1 VNLKISLSIIGLLT
15 LLRQWFIILL
25 DIYAPWLVT
34 HWRYAAVKTLRQ
46 SLIDCDMAMLR
57 AIAEMHGLELSSN
70 RQEEAV
76 VQLAEE
82 LLQPEEVAL
91 TLEGLSPTEREALE
105 AIIAQGGRIRA
116 PLFLREYGEVRAF
129 GPGRLE
135 REKPWLELA
144 NAAEGLWY
152 RGLIYKAFDETED
165 YRGEFFF
172 IPQDLLP
179 LLPQAEQGL
188 PSFTVEPSSP
198 PPVIRQGDLALLED
212 ICTFLSYL
220 QREEVKPLGGGYL
233 PRPVM
238 GELNERFI
246 VKEGL
251 AEIVHER
258 GTQRLAFL
266 HHLCRQLRLVRVR
279 GGLLKPNSAEARA
292 WLKSSPAHQIAA
304 LQAAWRDD
312 PQWNE
317 LWHVP
322 SLRCEDTGWHNDPLA
337 TRQRI
342 LKHLSQCPPDQWLSL
357 ASFIQAI
364 KDSDPDFQ
372 RPDGDYSSW
381 YIRQADTGR
390 YFSGFE
396 SWDQVEGAL
405 IAYLIAQPLY
415 WLGVTSLGYENESD
429 DLPSSFLITPWGA
442 AFLGLPH
449 PEQEEW
455 SPQPIEVRPDFTI
468 LVPAGGSLYHR
479 FQIERFAEGQ
489 GSEGGAC
496 LYRVTLDSLAPLL
509 REGIK
514 VETVLGFLRQAA
526 AGRLPIKVAHT
537 LQQWAQKYG
546 QVSLRSVV
554 LLQVKDD
561 SILPE
566 LQTLPQTRPYL
577 QEIISAT
584 AATVA
589 ERDWPR
595 LVEELRKLGYLP
607 HVEGLQRGRGRRD
620 KHARQDS

>member
-1 VNLKISLSIIGLLT
+1 
-15 LLRQWFIILL
+15 
-25 DIYAPWLVT
+25 
-34 HWRYAAVKTLRQ
+34 VKTLRQ
-46 SLIDCDMAMLR
+46 SLIGCDMAMLR

-91 TLEGLSPTEREALE
+91 TLEGLSPTELGALE
-105 AIIAQGGRIRA
+105 AIIAQGGRIKA
-116 PLFLREYGEVRAF
+116 PLFLREYGELRAF

-135 REKPWLELA
+135 WEKPWLELT

-179 LLPQAEQGL
+179 YLPQAEKGP
-188 PSFTVEPSSP
+188 PSFTVEPLPP
-198 PPVIRQGDLALLED
+198 PPVIRQGDLAFLED

-220 QREEVKPLGGGYL
+220 QREEMKPLRGGYL

-238 GELNERFI
+238 ERLNERFI
-246 VKEGL
+246 VKEDL

-258 GTQRLAFL
+258 GTQRLTFL
-266 HHLCRQLRLVRVR
+266 HQLCRQLRLVRVR
-279 GGLLKPNSAEARA
+279 GGLLRPSSAEARA
-292 WLKSSPAHQIAA
+292 WLKSSPADQIAA

-322 SLRCEDTGWHNDPLA
+322 SLRCEDTGWRNDPLA

-342 LKHLSQCPPDQWLSL
+342 LKHLRQCPPDQWLSL

-364 KDSDPDFQ
+364 KESDPDFQ

-381 YIRQADTGR
+381 YIRQADTGQ
-390 YFSGFE
+390 YLSGFE

-405 IAYLIAQPLY
+405 IAYFIAQPLH
-415 WLGVTSLGYENESD
+415 WLGVTSLGCENDNILLRLDFKSS
-429 DLPSSFLITPWGA
+429 LPSSFLITPWGA

-449 PEQEEW
+449 QEQEKW
-455 SPQPIEVRPDFTI
+455 SPQPIEISPDFTV

-479 FQIERFAEGQ
+479 FQVERFADRQ
-489 GSEGGAC
+489 GSEEGAY
-496 LYRVTLDSLAPLL
+496 LYHVTQDSLARLL
-509 REGIK
+509 REDIK
-514 VETVLGFLRQAA
+514 VETVLGFLKQAT
-526 AGRLPIKVAHT
+526 AGRLPANVAHT
-537 LQQWAQKYG
+537 LRQWGQKYG
-546 QVSLRSVV
+546 QVSLRPVV
-554 LLQVKDD
+554 LLQVKDEL
-561 SILPE
+561 ILQE

-577 QEIISAT
+577 QEIISPQ

-589 ERDWPR
+589 EKDWPR

-607 HVEGLQRGRGRRD
+607 HVEGFEGGKRAGR
-620 KHARQDS
+620 

>member
-1 VNLKISLSIIGLLT
+1 
-15 LLRQWFIILL
+15 
-25 DIYAPWLVT
+25 
-34 HWRYAAVKTLRQ
+34 
-46 SLIDCDMAMLR
+46 MLR
-57 AIAEMHGLELSSN
+57 AIAEMHSLELSSN
-70 RQEEAV
+70 RHDEAV
-76 VQLAEE
+76 VQLVEE

-91 TLEGLSPTEREALE
+91 TLEGLSPTEREILE
-105 AIIAQGGRIRA
+105 AIIAQGGRIKA
-116 PLFLREYGEVRAF
+116 PLFLREYGELRAF

-152 RGLIYKAFDETED
+152 RGLIYKVFDEVEG

-179 LLPQAEQGL
+179 LLPRAEEGH

-198 PPVIRQGDLALLED
+198 PLVIRQGDLALLED

-220 QREEVKPLGGGYL
+220 QREEVKPLRGGYL
-233 PRPVM
+233 PRPVI
-238 GELNERFI
+238 ERLNERFI
-246 VKEGL
+246 VKEDL
-251 AEIVHER
+251 AGIVHER

-279 GGLLKPNSAEARA
+279 GGLLRPSSVEARA
-292 WLKSSPAHQIAA
+292 WLKSSPADQIAA

-322 SLRCEDTGWHNDPLA
+322 SLRCEDTGWRNDPLA

-364 KDSDPDFQ
+364 KESDPDFQ

-390 YFSGFE
+390 YLSGFE
-396 SWDQVEGAL
+396 SWDQVEGAF
-405 IAYLIAQPLY
+405 IAYLIAQLLH
-415 WLGVTSLGYENESD
+415 WLGVTSLGYENETENVSLRL
-429 DLPSSFLITPWGA
+429 DLQSSIPSSFLITPWGA

-449 PEQEEW
+449 TEQEEW
-455 SPQPIEVRPDFTI
+455 SPQPIQVRPDFTI

-479 FQIERFAEGQ
+479 FQVERFADRQ
-489 GSEGGAC
+489 GSEGAY
-496 LYRVTLDSLAPLL
+496 LYRITLDSLARLL

-514 VETVLGFLRQAA
+514 VETVLAFLKQAA
-526 AGRLPIKVAHT
+526 AGRLPGNVADT
-537 LQQWAQKYG
+537 LRQWGQKYG

-554 LLQVKDD
+554 LLRVKDD
-561 SILPE
+561 SILQE
-566 LQTLPQTRPYL
+566 LQTLAQIRPYF

-607 HVEGLQRGRGRRD
+607 HMEGLQRGRGQRD
-620 KHARQDS
+620 KRAR

>member
-1 VNLKISLSIIGLLT
+1 
-15 LLRQWFIILL
+15 
-25 DIYAPWLVT
+25 
-34 HWRYAAVKTLRQ
+34 VKTLHQ

-57 AIAEMHGLELSSN
+57 AVAEMHGLELSSN

-91 TLEGLSPTEREALE
+91 TLEGLSPTEREVLE
-105 AIIAQGGRIRA
+105 AIIAQGGKIKA
-116 PLFLREYGEVRAF
+116 PLFLREYGELRAF

-135 REKPWLELA
+135 WEKPWLELA

-152 RGLIYKAFDETED
+152 RGLIYKAFDEAEG

-179 LLPQAEQGL
+179 LLPQAEKGPL
-188 PSFTVEPSSP
+188 SFTVEPSSP

-220 QREEVKPLGGGYL
+220 QREEVKPLRGGYL
-233 PRPVM
+233 PRPVI
-238 GELNERFI
+238 ERLNERFI
-246 VKEGL
+246 VKEDL
-251 AEIVHER
+251 AETVHEM

-266 HHLCRQLRLVRVR
+266 HRLCRQLRLVRAR
-279 GGLLKPNSAEARA
+279 GRLLKPSSAEARA
-292 WLKSSPAHQIAA
+292 WLKSSPADQIAA

-312 PQWNE
+312 LQWNE
-317 LWHVP
+317 LWRVP
-322 SLRCEDTGWHNDPLA
+322 SLKCEDTGWRNDPLA

-357 ASFIQAI
+357 ASFIQGI
-364 KDSDPDFQ
+364 KESDPDFQ

-390 YFSGFE
+390 YLAGFE

-405 IAYLIAQPLY
+405 IAYLIAYPLH
-415 WLGVTSLGYENESD
+415 WLGVTSLGHENETD
-429 DLPSSFLITPWGA
+429 DVLLRLDLQSSLPSSFLITPCGA

-449 PEQEEW
+449 QQLEEW
-455 SPQPIEVRPDFTI
+455 SPRPIEIRPDFTI

-479 FQIERFAEGQ
+479 FQVERFADRQ
-489 GSEGGAC
+489 GSEEGAY
-496 LYRVTLDSLAPLL
+496 LYLVTQDSLARLL
-509 REGIK
+509 REDIK
-514 VETVLGFLRQAA
+514 VETVLGFLKQATA
-526 AGRLPIKVAHT
+526 DRLPANVAHT
-537 LQQWAQKYG
+537 LRQWGQKYG
-546 QVSLRSVV
+546 QVSLRPVV
-554 LLQVKDD
+554 LLRVKDEL
-561 SILPE
+561 ILQE
-566 LQTLPQTRPYL
+566 LQTLPQIRPYL
-577 QEIISAT
+577 QEIISPT

-607 HVEGLQRGRGRRD
+607 HLEGL
-620 KHARQDS
+620 

>member
-1 VNLKISLSIIGLLT
+1 
-15 LLRQWFIILL
+15 
-25 DIYAPWLVT
+25 
-34 HWRYAAVKTLRQ
+34 
-46 SLIDCDMAMLR
+46 MLR

-91 TLEGLSPTEREALE
+91 TLESLSPAEREALE
-105 AIIAQGGRIRA
+105 VIIAQGGRIKA
-116 PLFLREYGEVRAF
+116 PLFLRKYGELRAF
-129 GPGRLE
+129 GAGRLE

-152 RGLIYKAFDETED
+152 RGLIYKSFDETED

-172 IPQDLLP
+172 IPEDLLP
-179 LLPQAEQGL
+179 HLPQAEKGP
-188 PSFTVEPSSP
+188 PSLTVEPLPS

-220 QREEVKPLGGGYL
+220 QREEVKPLRGGYL
-233 PRPVM
+233 PRPVI
-238 GELNERFI
+238 ERLNERFI
-246 VKEGL
+246 VKEDL
-251 AEIVHER
+251 AEIVHEK

-266 HHLCRQLRLVRVR
+266 HHLCRPLRLVRVR
-279 GGLLKPNSAEARA
+279 GGLLRPSSAGARA
-292 WLKSSPAHQIAA
+292 WLKSSPADQIAA

-322 SLRCEDTGWHNDPLA
+322 SFRCEDTGWRNDPLA

-342 LKHLSQCPPDQWLSL
+342 LKHLSQSPPDQWLSL

-364 KDSDPDFQ
+364 KESDPDFQ

-381 YIRQADTGR
+381 YIRQADTSR
-390 YFSGFE
+390 YLSGFE

-405 IAYLIAQPLY
+405 IAYLIARPLH
-415 WLGVTSLGYENESD
+415 WLGVTSLGYENETD

-449 PEQEEW
+449 QEREKW
-455 SPQPIEVRPDFTI
+455 SPQPIEIKPDFTI
-468 LVPAGGSLYHR
+468 LVPVRGSLYHR
-479 FQIERFAEGQ
+479 FQMERFADRQ
-489 GSEGGAC
+489 GSEGAY
-496 LYRVTLDSLAPLL
+496 LYRVTQDSLARLL
-509 REGIK
+509 REGIEA
-514 VETVLGFLRQAA
+514 ETVFGFLRQAA
-526 AGRLPIKVAHT
+526 AGRLPDNVADT
-537 LQQWAQKYG
+537 LRQWGQKYG
-546 QVSLRSVV
+546 QISLRPVV
-554 LLQVKDD
+554 LLQVKDEL
-561 SILPE
+561 ILRE
-566 LQTLPQTRPYL
+566 LQTLPQISPYL
-577 QEIISAT
+577 QEIISPT

-607 HVEGLQRGRGRRD
+607 HVEGLEGGRR
-620 KHARQDS
+620 ARR

>member
-1 VNLKISLSIIGLLT
+1 V
-15 LLRQWFIILL
+15 
-25 DIYAPWLVT
+25 
-34 HWRYAAVKTLRQ
+34 VKTLHQ
-46 SLIDCDMAMLR
+46 SLIDCDVAMLR

-91 TLEGLSPTEREALE
+91 TLEALSPTEREALE
-105 AIIAQGGRIRA
+105 AIIAQGGRIKA
-116 PLFLREYGEVRAF
+116 PLFLREYGDLRAF

-135 REKPWLELA
+135 RERPWLEPA

-152 RGLIYKAFDETED
+152 RGLIYKAFDEAEG
-165 YRGEFFF
+165 YKGEFFF

-179 LLPQAEQGL
+179 LLPQVEKGS
-188 PSFTVEPSSP
+188 PPFTVEPLP
-198 PPVIRQGDLALLED
+198 PPAIIRQGDLALLED
-212 ICTFLSYL
+212 VCTFLSYL
-220 QREEVKPLGGGYL
+220 QREEVKPLRGGYL

-246 VKEGL
+246 VREDL

-292 WLKSSPAHQIAA
+292 WLKSSPADQMAA

-322 SLRCEDTGWHNDPLA
+322 SLRCEDTGWRNDPLA

-357 ASFIQAI
+357 ASLIQAI

-372 RPDGDYSSW
+372 RPDGDYGSW

-390 YFSGFE
+390 YLSGFE

-405 IAYLIAQPLY
+405 IAYLIAQPLH
-415 WLGVTSLGYENESD
+415 WLGVTSLGYENETD
-429 DLPSSFLITPWGA
+429 GLPSSFLITPWGA

-479 FQIERFAEGQ
+479 FQIERFAEEQ
-489 GSEGGAC
+489 GSEGGAY
-496 LYRVTLDSLAPLL
+496 LYRITLDSLARLL
-509 REGIK
+509 REGIEA
-514 VETVLGFLRQAA
+514 ETVLGFLKQAA
-526 AGRLPIKVAHT
+526 AGRLPDNVTHT
-537 LQQWAQKYG
+537 LRQWGQKYG
-546 QVSLRSVV
+546 QISLRSVV

-561 SILPE
+561 SILQE
-566 LQTLPQTRPYL
+566 LQTLAQTRPYL
-577 QEIISAT
+577 QEVIST
-584 AATVA
+584 KAATVA
-589 ERDWPR
+589 EKDWPR
-595 LVEELRKLGYLP
+595 LVEELGKLGYLS
-607 HVEGLQRGRGRRD
+607 HMEDLQRGRGQRD
-620 KHARQDS
+620 QRTRQDS

>member
-1 VNLKISLSIIGLLT
+1 
-15 LLRQWFIILL
+15 
-25 DIYAPWLVT
+25 
-34 HWRYAAVKTLRQ
+34 
-46 SLIDCDMAMLR
+46 MAILR

-91 TLEGLSPTEREALE
+91 TLESLSPTEREALE
-105 AIIAQGGRIRA
+105 AIIAQGGKIKA
-116 PLFLREYGEVRAF
+116 PVFLRKYGELRAF

-152 RGLIYKAFDETED
+152 RGLIYKAFDATED

-172 IPQDLLP
+172 IPEDLLP
-179 LLPQAEQGL
+179 LLPQAEKGP
-188 PSFTVEPSSP
+188 PSFTIELSPP
-198 PPVIRQGDLALLED
+198 PPVIREGDLAFLED

-220 QREEVKPLGGGYL
+220 QREEVKPLRGGYL
-233 PRPVM
+233 PRPVI
-238 GELNERFI
+238 ERLNKRFI
-246 VKEGL
+246 VKEDL
-251 AEIVHER
+251 AEIVHEK

-279 GGLLKPNSAEARA
+279 GGLLRPSSAEARA
-292 WLKSSPAHQIAA
+292 WLKSSPADQIAA

-357 ASFIQAI
+357 ASFVQAI
-364 KDSDPDFQ
+364 KESDPDFQ

-381 YIRQADTGR
+381 YIRQADTGH
-390 YFSGFE
+390 YLSGFE
-396 SWDQVEGAL
+396 SWDQVEGTL
-405 IAYLIAQPLY
+405 LAYLIAQPLH
-415 WLGVTSLGYENESD
+415 WLGVTSLGYENETD
-429 DLPSSFLITPWGA
+429 DLPSSFHITPWGA

-449 PEQEEW
+449 QEQGEW
-455 SPQPIEVRPDFTI
+455 SPKPIEIRPDFTI
-468 LVPAGGSLYHR
+468 LVPARGSLYHR
-479 FQIERFAEGQ
+479 FQVGRFADRQ
-489 GSEGGAC
+489 DSEKGVS
-496 LYRVTLDSLAPLL
+496 LYRVTQDSLARLL
-509 REGIK
+509 KEDIK
-514 VETVLGFLRQAA
+514 VETVLGFLKQAA
-526 AGRLPIKVAHT
+526 AGRLPANVADT
-537 LQQWAQKYG
+537 LRQWGQKYG
-546 QVSLRSVV
+546 QISLKRVV
-554 LLQVKDD
+554 LLQVKDEL
-561 SILPE
+561 ILQE

-577 QEIISAT
+577 QEIISPT
-584 AATVA
+584 TATVA

-607 HVEGLQRGRGRRD
+607 HVKGFEGGRR
-620 KHARQDS
+620 ARR